1 MKKECR
7 QYWVKK
13 RKTRSSTDGISSQQN
28 LSKQSQNEDI
38 HGTAANKE
46 DQLEIVGNN
55 HNVFVP
61 KNTVSCDKLGGTIS
75 TIDFEVTTDNQH
87 VDSCIVTY
95 KHLDLLLSFFFIAL
109 KSTFYSYWVTLPCFI
124 KPIFTVVLVMG
135 NKFKMVIMVKKHEAV
150 VIKYLVQRIKTLE
163 KSNKKLNE
171 RLKNY
176 MCFQPVHKISWR
188 TMKKL
193 CFILVFLSYLHP

>member
-61 KNTVSCDKLGGTIS
+61 KNIVSCDKLGGTIS

-109 KSTFYSYWVTLPCFI
+109 KSTFYSY
-124 KPIFTVVLVMG
+124 
-135 NKFKMVIMVKKHEAV
+135 
-150 VIKYLVQRIKTLE
+150 
-163 KSNKKLNE
+163 
-171 RLKNY
+171 
-176 MCFQPVHKISWR
+176 
-188 TMKKL
+188 
-193 CFILVFLSYLHP
+193 